1 MKNSTSDSLHR
12 LTETGLIAALYA
24 VLTLCLPIASFGTVQ
39 CRFSEILT
47 VLPVFSRHSIGGLTL
62 GCLLSNAVGLSLG
75 ANVAGAWDL
84 LIGSVATLLAAVL
97 SYALRRVTWKGLPL
111 LAVWP
116 PVIVNAVLIGWE
128 LNTVLFGGAY
138 ETLWLTMLQVGLGQ
152 LLPCVV
158 GGLFLSYMLKK
169 SGLEQKIFRNC

>member
-1 MKNSTSDSLHR
+1 MQNHTSVSLRR

-39 CRFSEILT
+39 CRFSEVLT

-62 GCLLSNAVGLSLG
+62 GCLLANAVGLAMG

-84 LIGSVATLLAAVL
+84 LIGSVATLLAAIL
-97 SYALRRVTWKGLPL
+97 SYLFRRVMWKGLPL
-111 LAVWP
+111 VSVWP
-116 PVIVNAVLIGWE
+116 PVLVNAVLIGWE
-128 LNTVLFGGAY
+128 LNTVLFGGAQ
-138 ETLWLTMLQVGLGQ
+138 ETLWLMMLQVGLGQ

-158 GGLFLSYMLKK
+158 GGLCLSFMFKK
-169 SGLEQKIFRNC
+169 SKVAQKIFQNR